1 MSLQQKLLEEKG
13 KRGCIFITR
22 LEELVTLSSVE
33 QFLSCYFDKSS
44 TPVPPPADLHEI
56 IVPSSRKVFAV
67 LVLAGLEKWIL
78 DFFVVR
84 RITDKIFPASDSDV
98 MHSPGTAEERHRFL
112 KEQWTIPPILSAE
125 RHLDFPLGTILPF
138 LGKKFADHGSFG
150 RLYKVRV
157 AEGHLHSKEPRY
169 AAVGLSML
177 FHHYTPSLFLYFC
190 RKYPGF
196 DRS

>member
-13 KRGCIFITR
+13 KRGYIFITK
-22 LEELVTLSSVE
+22 LEELVTLSSVG
-33 QFLSCYFDKSS
+33 QFLSCYFDKSG
-44 TPVPPPADLHEI
+44 TPVPPDLHEK
-56 IVPSSRKVFAV
+56 IVPSSRKLFAV

-98 MHSPGTAEERHRFL
+98 MPSPGTAEERHRFL

-125 RHLDFPLGTILPF
+125 RHLNFPLGTILPF

-177 FHHYTPSLFLYFC
+177 FPHCKPSLFLHFC
-190 RKYPGF
+190 RKYSGF